1 MDFVCNKENFTDI
14 NEKEKVELNG
24 GGVGGFICGYTIG
37 AAVGLVGG
45 SVMAV
50 TGQSEENVQAFIYSS
65 LVTGGAV
72 GAMFTG
78 PV

>member
-1 MDFVCNKENFTDI
+1 MNYVYD
-14 NEKEKVELNG
+14 KEKFIEINKMEKSELNG

-45 SVMAV
+45 SVMAA

-65 LVTGGAV
+65 IVTGGAV